1 MFKKQLYYKRV
12 LDIILALILL
22 SLTLWIILIGFIL
35 ASISTKS
42 FGFFVQ
48 KRIGQFGKP
57 FNLLKL
63 KTMKDTSTINTTISS
78 LKDPRITKIG
88 LFLRQTKIDEL
99 PQLFNILLG
108 HMSFV
113 GPRADVKEHIDLIN
127 EEDKKIILSFK
138 PALTGP
144 ATLKYINEEQILA
157 YHDNPEEYYIKYI
170 FHDKNSINKQYI
182 LNYSFKKDIYYIFL
196 TAWYLIKKILK
207 GTSNYL

>member
-1 MFKKQLYYKRV
+1 MFKQQLCYKRV
-12 LDIILALILL
+12 LDIILSLILL
-22 SLTLWIILIGFIL
+22 SLTLWIIIIGFIL

-42 FGFFVQ
+42 FGIFVQ
-48 KRIGQFGKP
+48 KRVGQFGKP

-63 KTMKDTSTINTTISS
+63 KTMKNIPTINTTISS

-113 GPRADVKEHIDLIN
+113 GPRADVKEYIDLIN
-127 EEDKKIILSFK
+127 VEDKKIILSFK
-138 PALTGP
+138 PGLTGP

-157 YHDNPEEYYIKYI
+157 CHDNPEEYYMKYI
-170 FHDKNSINKQYI
+170 FHDKNNINKEYI
-182 LNYSFKKDIYYIFL
+182 LNYSFKKDIYYIIL
-196 TAWYLIKKILK
+196 TAWYLLKKLLK
-207 GTSNYL
+207 GTINYL